1 MKKHNGGR
9 PTKYEGAKTCA
20 KVLLFAESMSP
31 ENFPERCSK
40 ASVAVYLGVDE
51 DTILNWEKAHS
62 EFFGAIKTWKT
73 KRDATAFKF
82 RLWGDG
88 RWIFCMKNWT
98 GMTDRQEVAHSGK
111 VETNDPLII
120 KVVHVKDGDKGNGN
134 GNGNGDHKEKD
145 TAA

>member
-1 MKKHNGGR
+1 MTKTKRGR
-9 PTKYEGAKTCA
+9 PTAYREQETCRA
-20 KVLLFAESMSP
+20 VLAFADSMTA
-31 ENFPERCSK
+31 ENFPRRCSK
-40 ASVAVYLGVDE
+40 AHIAVLLGIDE
-51 DTILNWEKAHS
+51 DTVRNWEAAHP
-62 EFFGAIKTWKT
+62 EFFGAIKKWQA
-73 KRDATAFKF
+73 KRDAVAFEF

-134 GNGNGDHKEKD
+134 GNGNGNGGAKK
-145 TAA
+145 